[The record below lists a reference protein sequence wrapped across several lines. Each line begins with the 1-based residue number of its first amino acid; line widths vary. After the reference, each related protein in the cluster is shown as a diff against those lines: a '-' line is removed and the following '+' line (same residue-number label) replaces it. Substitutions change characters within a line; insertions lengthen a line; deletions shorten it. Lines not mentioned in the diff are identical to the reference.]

1 MYPNHTTRRA
11 HNFIDRTGQKYNRL
25 TVIEVAPTPPHV
37 KKKEVYWRCV
47 CECGNEAIV
56 SSSELGG
63 GHTKS
68 CGCLNREKWHAVITK
83 HGGRHTPEWQVWCGM
98 RQRCRNSNDRNYGS
112 RGITVCDRWL
122 HSFENFLADMG
133 PRPGPDYSI
142 DRIDNNGPYSPDN
155 CRWTTVVVQQ
165 NNTRRNHYVTYDGET
180 HTVKEWARL
189 KGIPYAR
196 LFARLRYD
204 LPLDEVF
211 STEKIARK
219 GRPHRRNRHDGTHEK
234 PES

>member
-1 MYPNHTTRRA
+1 
-11 HNFIDRTGQKYNRL
+11 
-25 TVIEVAPTPPHV
+25 
-37 KKKEVYWRCV
+37 
-47 CECGNEAIV
+47 
-56 SSSELGG
+56 
-63 GHTKS
+63 
-68 CGCLNREKWHAVITK
+68 
-83 HGGRHTPEWQVWCGM
+83 M